1 MHTNHLPNMD
11 ALFLEKALEQYRRHI
26 SPEGLRTC
34 ERIEETMMLCARENP
49 VYEQI
54 SSFAIALYTIGYFD
68 CSDLMAVEDID
79 PAEAGRI
86 LQEDFIR
93 VAAED
98 IALEYRITESDE
110 KYMLVAG
117 DPLFPVHFAVLA
129 DCSSNRPFFSKL
141 PFFGSGFDSLAE
153 LLDEFAGI
161 DGVGPEDFHYFRKKA
176 GGGIPADAMGKI
188 YILK

>member
-1 MHTNHLPNMD
+1 MYTHPFPNMD

-34 ERIEETMMLCARENP
+34 ERIEEVMMLCARETP

-54 SSFAIALYTIGYFD
+54 SSFAVALYTIGYFD
-68 CSDLMAVEDID
+68 CPDLMAVADID
-79 PAEAGRI
+79 SAEAGRI

-98 IALEYRITESDE
+98 IPLEYRIMESDE
-110 KYMLVAG
+110 RYMLVAG

-129 DCSSNRPFFSKL
+129 DCRSNRPFFSKL
-141 PFFGSGFDSLAE
+141 PFFGSGFDSLTE
-153 LLDEFAGI
+153 LIDEFAGI
-161 DGVGPEDFHYFRKKA
+161 DGVGPEDFCYFRIKA